1 MPYFG
6 VGMQTVFDF
15 NTWYLDNL
23 PQELRDEA
31 ELFVRRQ
38 YERVFTAYR
47 GEFDVKSQYYMPLG
61 TNVISKHKAPLSA
74 FLYMIELRSNK
85 GVHPIL
91 RKLVHKL
98 HERLLLNFDAL
109 NIKNVPVMYIDT
121 AEDDFSIKR
130 GNATITDASG
140 NQID

>member
-61 TNVISKHKAPLSA
+61 TCVVSKHKAPISA
-74 FLYMIELRSNK
+74 FIYMLELRSTQ

-91 RKLVHKL
+91 RSITHKL
-98 HERLLLNFDAL
+98 YERFKVAIDAQNWTENL
-109 NIKNVPVMYIDT
+109 PVYIDDS
-121 AEDDFSIKR
+121 EDQFSSKR
-130 GNATITDASG
+130 GKATILDANG